1 MSKLR
6 FDGYYY
12 YLKKN
17 IIKNDSYNYILR
29 FFEKNNKVIGVTVSP
44 QKDDIIV
51 GFGDFFPSGNWF
63 NENYENN
70 GNFDISGDQIS
81 FKCGEVLYNGTIIN
95 QDKLKLFS
103 HSNLNGHEETK
114 EYKFISF
121 DALNDIKTSEN

>member
-44 QKDDIIV
+44 
-51 GFGDFFPSGNWF
+51 
-63 NENYENN
+63 
-70 GNFDISGDQIS
+70 
-81 FKCGEVLYNGTIIN
+81 
-95 QDKLKLFS
+95 
-103 HSNLNGHEETK
+103 
-114 EYKFISF
+114 
-121 DALNDIKTSEN
+121 

>member
-1 MSKLR
+1 MYKLR

-17 IIKNDSYNYILR
+17 IIKIDSYNYILR

-51 GFGDFFPSGNWF
+51 GFGDFFPSGIWF

-70 GNFDISGDQIS
+70 GILTFQEIRFI
-81 FKCGEVLYNGTIIN
+81 
-95 QDKLKLFS
+95 
-103 HSNLNGHEETK
+103 LNVVKYYIME
-114 EYKFISF
+114 
-121 DALNDIKTSEN
+121 L

>member
-29 FFEKNNKVIGVTVSP
+29 FFEKNNKVIDVTVSP

-51 GFGDFFPSGNWF
+51 GFWDFFPSGNWF

-103 HSNLNGHEETK
+103 HSNINDHEETK

-121 DALNDIKTSEN
+121 DCINDIKTSES